1 MEIKVGGYYAIDH
14 TNEDG
19 SVETNLIYVTNV
31 RTHTITEKEGLYYQ
45 SETVLLQDGKL
56 DNSFYGAIHL
66 YDWAEAFLE
75 REATK
80 EEVTI
85 FEKLK
90 KVSPPV
96 FPKWEDIICGQY
108 FLQ

>member
-1 MEIKVGGYYAIDH
+1 MEIKVYGYYANDH

-19 SVETNLIYVTNV
+19 SVETNVIYVTNV
-31 RTHTITEKEGLYYQ
+31 RTQTNTEKEGLYYE

-66 YDWAEAFLE
+66 YDWGEAFLE
-75 REATK
+75 REATQEEIVVFK
-80 EEVTI
+80 E
-85 FEKLK
+85 LK

-96 FPKWEDIICGQY
+96 FPKWEEIVCGQY